1 MAKFLTEEWVERVK
15 ENAFKVFAEGV
26 TPTKLSLTL
35 VEVYEECDDDRM
47 NDYIWEKCVLK
58 DGVLQSIEIGTDE
71 DDTPDGDYVIYGT
84 QESYVKVLDGS
95 VPLAKAAISG
105 MFQID
110 GNMLKMMKL
119 LGIYEKVMDCKRDN
133 GNTEW

>member
-1 MAKFLTEEWVERVK
+1 MAKFLTEEWCERFK
-15 ENAFKVFAEGV
+15 ENGFKVFGPGV
-26 TPTKLSLTL
+26 TPTKLSLTM
-35 VEVYEECDDDRM
+35 VEVYENCDEDRM

-58 DGVLQSIEIGTDE
+58 DGVLQSIEFGTDE
-71 DDTPDGDYVIYGT
+71 DDQPDGDYVIYGD
-84 QESYVKVLDGS
+84 QDAYVKVLDGS

-110 GNMLKMMKL
+110 GNLLKMMKL
-119 LGIYEKVMDCKRDN
+119 LNTYEKVMDCKRDN